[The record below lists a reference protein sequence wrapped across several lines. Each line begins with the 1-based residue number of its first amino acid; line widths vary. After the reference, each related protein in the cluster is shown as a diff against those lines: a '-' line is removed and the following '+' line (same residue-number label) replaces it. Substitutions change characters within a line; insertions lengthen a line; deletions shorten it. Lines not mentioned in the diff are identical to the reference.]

1 MTREIRAIFLALLT
15 LFVYAGLIFFTDGS
29 FIFPYPINELIFA
42 AVVLQFCYWERH
54 LKVKLLYPVG
64 VAFLAIFSTDVS
76 WEIILNQQQL
86 EQLFATPWPRIIRI
100 SFLIGIVFSA
110 VAIVLH
116 QDKWQA
122 RFMAIFGMGMFI
134 TGYALDLEHIHYS
147 YSMWYS
153 LAGALLIAIGVSIEP
168 KYEPFN
174 YLWILIA
181 GLELTHVLTY
191 LLA

>member
-15 LFVYAGLIFFTDGS
+15 LFVYAGLIFFTSGS
-29 FIFPYPINELIFA
+29 FVFPYPINELIFA
-42 AVVLQFCYWERH
+42 AVVLQYCYWERH
-54 LKVKLLYPVG
+54 LKAKLLYPIG
-64 VAFLAIFSTDVS
+64 VAVLAIFSTDVT
-76 WEIILNQQQL
+76 WEIILNQSQM
-86 EQLFATPWPRIIRI
+86 EQMISTPWPRIIRVT
-100 SFLIGIVFSA
+100 FLIAIVFSA

-122 RFMAIFGMGMFI
+122 RFITIFGMGLFI
-134 TGYALDLEHIHYS
+134 VGYALDLEHILHN
-147 YSMWYS
+147 YSMGYS
-153 LAGALLIAIGVSIEP
+153 LAGGLLISIGVSIEP

-181 GLELTHVLTY
+181 GLELTKVLTY